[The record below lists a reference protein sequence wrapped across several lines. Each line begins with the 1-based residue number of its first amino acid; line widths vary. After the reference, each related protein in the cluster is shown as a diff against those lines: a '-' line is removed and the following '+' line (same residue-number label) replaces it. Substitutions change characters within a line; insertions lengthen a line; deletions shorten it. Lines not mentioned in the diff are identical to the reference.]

1 MNTFGEWTCQLYVKE
16 ICYNFFRVLYTF
28 ERGFQKSLSWDRP
41 SVLLSIRGKQVKTFI
56 LNQCIYGAKFK
67 RSFIILFLV
76 NLSHLK
82 KIIMKNTHNI
92 DINLTPT
99 KHS

>member
-1 MNTFGEWTCQLYVKE
+1 MLSNYQLQSPFVRSSEYL
-16 ICYNFFRVLYTF
+16 R
-28 ERGFQKSLSWDRP
+28 
-41 SVLLSIRGKQVKTFI
+41 LLLRGKQVMTFI

-67 RSFIILFLV
+67 HSFIILFLV